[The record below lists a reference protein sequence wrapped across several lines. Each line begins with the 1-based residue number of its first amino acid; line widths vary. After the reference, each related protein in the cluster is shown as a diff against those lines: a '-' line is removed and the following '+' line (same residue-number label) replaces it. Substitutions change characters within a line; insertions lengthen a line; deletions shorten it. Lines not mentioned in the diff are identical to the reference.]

1 MNFED
6 KIKRDIQTA
15 EFAENNGRIIRTVNV
30 LRGKWIRLSSVRD
43 VLDDINLADLE
54 QSLIYLERSEYI
66 SVRDIET
73 KIPIEVEQ
81 ADYSESEVSLTKKV
95 IHVALYFIKDAAV
108 KV

>member
-6 KIKRDIQTA
+6 RVKREIQTA
-15 EFAENNGRIIRTVNV
+15 EFAENNGRILRTVNV

-43 VLDDINLADLE
+43 VLDDIISADLE

-66 SVRDIET
+66 SVRSIET
-73 KIPIEVEQ
+73 KGIVEVES
-81 ADYSESEVSLTKKV
+81 ADYSECEVSLTKKG
-95 IHVALYFIKDAAV
+95 IDVALYFIKDAAV

>member
-6 KIKRDIQTA
+6 KVKRDIQTA
-15 EFAENNGRIIRTVNV
+15 EFAENNGRILRTVNV

-43 VLDDINLADLE
+43 VMDDINLADLE

-66 SVRDIET
+66 AVRDIET
-73 KIPIEVEQ
+73 KIPVEVEQ
-81 ADYSESEVSLTKKV
+81 ADYSESEVSLTKKG
-95 IHVALYFIKDAAV
+95 IDVALYFIKDAAV

>member
-6 KIKRDIQTA
+6 KVKRDIQTA
-15 EFAENNGRIIRTVNV
+15 EFAENNGRILRTVNV

-73 KIPIEVEQ
+73 KIPVEVEH
-81 ADYSESEVSLTKKV
+81 ANYLESEVSLTKKG
-95 IHVALYFIKDAAV
+95 IDVALYFIKDVAV

>member
-6 KIKRDIQTA
+6 KVKREIQTA
-15 EFAENNGRIIRTVNV
+15 EFAENNGRILRTVNV

-43 VLDDINLADLE
+43 VLDDIISADLE

-66 SVRDIET
+66 SVRSIET
-73 KIPIEVEQ
+73 KGIVEVES
-81 ADYSESEVSLTKKV
+81 ADYSECEVSLTKKG
-95 IHVALYFIKDAAV
+95 IDVALYFIKDAAV

>member
-6 KIKRDIQTA
+6 KVKRDIQTV

-43 VLDDINLADLE
+43 VLDEINPADLE
-54 QSLIYLERSEYI
+54 QSLIYLERSDYI
-66 SVRDIET
+66 AVRNIET
-73 KIPIEVEQ
+73 KTTVEVEQ
-81 ADYSESEVSLTKKV
+81 ANYFESEVSLTKKG
-95 IHVALYFIKDAAV
+95 IDVALYFIKDAAV

>member
-66 SVRDIET
+66 AVRDIET
-73 KIPIEVEQ
+73 KIPVEVEQ
-81 ADYSESEVSLTKKV
+81 ADYSGCEVSLTKKG
-95 IHVALYFIKDAAV
+95 IDVALYFIKDAAV

>member
-66 SVRDIET
+66 AVRDIET
-73 KIPIEVEQ
+73 KIPV
-81 ADYSESEVSLTKKV
+81 
-95 IHVALYFIKDAAV
+95 
-108 KV
+108 

>member
-6 KIKRDIQTA
+6 KVKREIQTA
-15 EFAENNGRIIRTVNV
+15 EFAENNGRILRTVNV

-66 SVRDIET
+66 SVRDIDT
-73 KIPIEVEQ
+73 KIPVE
-81 ADYSESEVSLTKKV
+81 AEHANYSESEVSLTKKG
-95 IHVALYFIKDAAV
+95 IDVALYFIKDVAV